1 MIRKGSYIL
10 IFILFGCFLGQSA
23 PEWDVQ
29 KVADIFE
36 KSETIGTFVVHD
48 TKTDYLLMFNEM
60 RAHQAFYPASTFEI
74 TNSLI
79 ALKTKAVYD
88 EDEVFYQYEGYSYF
102 NMKEWENDASLRSG
116 IKVSHVPAFQELA
129 RRIGLQNMREQLDV
143 LDYGNR
149 EVGNNVENFWLE
161 GPLKISAVQQ
171 VYFLTALAQ
180 GTLSYPEEVQEAVR
194 DICLLEQG
202 DSWVLYGKTGWAT
215 KEKDPGIGWFVGW
228 VNKDGH
234 IYSFSLNI
242 DMTHGEQDLP
252 KRVQLAKESLHALE
266 II

>member
-1 MIRKGSYIL
+1 MRKGSYIL
-10 IFILFGCFLGQSA
+10 VFILFGCFLKHSA
-23 PEWDVQ
+23 PEWDVR
-29 KVADIFE
+29 KVAAIFE
-36 KSETIGTFVVHD
+36 QNEATGTFVVYD
-48 TKTDYLLMFNEM
+48 AKTDYLLMFNET
-60 RAHQAFYPASTFEI
+60 RAHQAFYPASTFKI
-74 TNSLI
+74 AHSLI

-88 EDEVFYQYEGYSYF
+88 EDEVFYHYEGYEGF
-102 NMKEWENDASLRSG
+102 DMKEWENDASLRSG

-149 EVGNNVENFWLE
+149 EIGNNVENFWLE

-171 VYFLTALAQ
+171 TYFLAALAQ
-180 GTLSYPEEVQEAVR
+180 GTLPYPEEIQEAVR
-194 DICLLEQG
+194 DICVLEQG
-202 DSWVLYGKTGWAT
+202 KGWALYGKTGWAA

-228 VNKDGH
+228 VNKGGR
-234 IYSFSLNI
+234 IYSFALNI

>member
-1 MIRKGSYIL
+1 MRRSACLLSCIL
-10 IFILFGCFLGQSA
+10 LFSCFFKRPL
-23 PEWDVQ
+23 PEWDIQ
-29 KVADIFE
+29 KVAAIFE
-36 KSETIGTFVVHD
+36 QNQAIGTFVVYD
-48 TKTDYLLMFNEM
+48 AKTDYLLMFNET
-60 RAHQAFYPASTFEI
+60 RAHQAFYPASTFKVA
-74 TNSLI
+74 NSLI

-88 EDEVFYQYEGYSYF
+88 EDEVFYQYEGYEDF
-102 NMKEWENDASLRSG
+102 DMEEWENDASLRSG

-171 VYFLTALAQ
+171 VYFLAALAQ
-180 GTLSYPEEVQEAVR
+180 GTLPYPEEVQETVR

-202 DSWVLYGKTGWAT
+202 KGWALYGKTGWAT

-228 VNKDGH
+228 VNKGRH
-234 IYSFSLNI
+234 IYSFALNI
-242 DMTHGEQDLP
+242 DMTHAEQDLP